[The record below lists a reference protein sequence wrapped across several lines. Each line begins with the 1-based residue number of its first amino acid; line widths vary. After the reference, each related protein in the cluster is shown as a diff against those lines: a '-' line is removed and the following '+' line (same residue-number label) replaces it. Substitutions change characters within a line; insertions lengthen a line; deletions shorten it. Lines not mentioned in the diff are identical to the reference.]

1 MNVAN
6 MTRLAAIQHARAE
19 KMGEG
24 DPAVGEANIAPED
37 RIARLNDT
45 LARISALEAELSG
58 AQPAERKAAPP
69 PPAPA
74 AAPGA
79 PAAGQERKMPKALM
93 VARAPASTEAE
104 HFRALRAQLLTA
116 KGGEPVRLFAI
127 ASHASGD
134 AADYVAMNLA
144 ASFAQLNR
152 RTLIVD
158 ADVRAGRLA
167 ARFGLG
173 EAPGLCHVLA
183 GEIDFEAACQP
194 SVIDDLVLLPS
205 GGGGP
210 GAEELLAD
218 GGMPEALAMARASFD
233 NVIVL
238 AAPYGPTADGHYV
251 WAAARSVLVVAR
263 RHHDRLEEL
272 RRLNIAL
279 RHVGAEVIGAT
290 LLK

>member
-6 MTRLAAIQHARAE
+6 MTRLAAMQRARAE
-19 KMGEG
+19 RET
-24 DPAVGEANIAPED
+24 AELNPED
-37 RIARLNDT
+37 RTARLEET
-45 LARISALEAELSG
+45 LARISALEASLGSG
-58 AQPAERKAAPP
+58 RLTEDAVDPAQPPAQATSPAPNPEAPP
-69 PPAPA
+69 
-74 AAPGA
+74 
-79 PAAGQERKMPKALM
+79 AGRMPKALM
-93 VARAPASTEAE
+93 VARAPGSAEAE

-134 AADYVAMNLA
+134 AADYVSMNLA

-152 RTLIVD
+152 RTLIID

-173 EAPGLCHVLA
+173 DAPGLCHMLA
-183 GEIDFEAACQP
+183 GELEFADACRT
-194 SVIDDLVLLPS
+194 SIIDDLMLLPS

-218 GGMPEALAMARASFD
+218 GGMPEILAMARASFD